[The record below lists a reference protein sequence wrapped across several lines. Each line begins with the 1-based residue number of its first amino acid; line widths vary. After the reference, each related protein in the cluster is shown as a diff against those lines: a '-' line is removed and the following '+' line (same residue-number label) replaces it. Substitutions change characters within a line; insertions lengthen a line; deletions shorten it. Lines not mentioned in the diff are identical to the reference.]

1 MWGSDA
7 IEQMLVEI
15 RVASTPAPK
24 VRTPEILLPLGRTP
38 VTRVLSFDYIGAI
51 LRVYTRSSALFVA
64 PSLRILWPVAAP
76 LLAVTFVFARRVL
89 VSIAHIFALPKLV
102 PPRPALQ
109 VRLVRLRQSCWRLD
123 LWDGDGQPKAKWEE
137 QEGPGRHGA
146 LHPLLATTG
155 WTRRVASFSGAASG
169 GGARRESSGRRAAG
183 ATGGEAGGGMA
194 RLGTTGARGR
204 SAAEEG
210 AWPRRGGGR
219 GAGGAGRRGWSSE
232 RERGGRDGRR
242 ARSVGRRPCEAPVA
256 GTGRGDARG
265 RPRGLDNVERA
276 RGPRRGAGRR

>member
-1 MWGSDA
+1 MQRPARPAGAVQQKLKLTSTRTQGLRPCATAGDRSAEPRADYCTDRRPPAWKVLVWGSDA

-15 RVASTPAPK
+15 PEASTPAPK

-109 VRLVRLRQSCWRLD
+109 VRPVRLRQSCWRLD

-146 LHPLLATTG
+146 LIVCSCLNGSRGRGPDM
-155 WTRRVASFSGAASG
+155 AAS
-169 GGARRESSGRRAAG
+169 RS
-183 ATGGEAGGGMA
+183 EAGHEA
-194 RLGTTGARGR
+194 T
-204 SAAEEG
+204 SATL
-210 AWPRRGGGR
+210 R
-219 GAGGAGRRGWSSE
+219 
-232 RERGGRDGRR
+232 
-242 ARSVGRRPCEAPVA
+242 
-256 GTGRGDARG
+256 
-265 RPRGLDNVERA
+265 
-276 RGPRRGAGRR
+276 